1 MNGMILST
9 KFRFIWPIGY
19 RGEDSLEI
27 NKSETR
33 IAKFRFIWQVLS
45 EPEEKIF

>member
-1 MNGMILST
+1 MILST